1 MNVSEWTKR
10 LRLFLFR
17 VNDHQ
22 KAPTALLTH
31 CCQLD
36 FIPSPELAQR
46 AQDGLDGAHAWG

>member
-1 MNVSEWTKR
+1 MNFSEWAKR
-10 LRLFLFR
+10 LRLFLTR
-17 VNDHQ
+17 VNGHQ

-46 AQDGLDGAHAWG
+46 AQDGLDGAYARG